1 MSTLFFDTPEIETTL
16 AASLRKWEGT
26 PFRQHC
32 AQPGIGVDC
41 VRFVR
46 EVYRDCGIDVTSAE
60 DIPRYSLA
68 WGIHQAESQVLAWLL
83 ECPEARAKLG
93 RVDVDDPWMAGDLL
107 AVRRS
112 QSVHHIGIVGPGAV
126 EVWHV
131 DIPSG
136 VSRIAATAVREH
148 LKVVSVFRLRE

>member
-1 MSTLFFDTPEIETTL
+1 MSTPFFDTPEREDLL

-26 PFRQHC
+26 PFRQH
-32 AQPGIGVDC
+32 AAVPKVGVDC
-41 VRFVR
+41 VRFAR
-46 EVYRDCGIDVTSAE
+46 EVYRECGVDVGPAE

-68 WGIHQAESQVLAWLL
+68 WGIHQDQSQVLAWLL
-83 ECPEARAKLG
+83 TCQEARAMLG
-93 RVDVDDPWMAGDLL
+93 RVDVDDPWMAGDLI

-112 QSVHHIGIVGPGAV
+112 QSVHHVGIAGPGAN
-126 EVWHV
+126 EIWHV

-148 LKVVSVFRLRE
+148 LQVVSVFRLRE

>member
-1 MSTLFFDTPEIETTL
+1 MSAPFFDTPEREVLL
-16 AASLRKWEGT
+16 AESLRRWDGT
-26 PFRQHC
+26 PFRQHH
-32 AQPGIGVDC
+32 AEVGIGVDC

-46 EVYRDCGIDVTSAE
+46 EVYRECGVDVGPAE

-68 WGIHQAESQVLAWLL
+68 WGIHQDQSQVLAWLL
-83 ECPEARAKLG
+83 DCPEARATLR
-93 RVDVDDPWMAGDLL
+93 RVDVDDPWMAGDLI

-112 QSVHHIGIVGPGAV
+112 QSVHHIGIVGPGAN

-136 VSRIAATAVREH
+136 VSRIAAPAVREH
-148 LKVVSVFRLRE
+148 LKVVSVLRLRA